1 MEDLT
6 QGWTKLGP
14 FFQNQGN
21 FFYFQKGQERLP
33 LPLPRL
39 KYCFP
44 YHSFSEK
51 NAF

>member
-21 FFYFQKGQERLP
+21 FFYFQKRTGEASPPSSAPKIL
-33 LPLPRL
+33 
-39 KYCFP
+39 
-44 YHSFSEK
+44 FSLSLI
-51 NAF
+51 